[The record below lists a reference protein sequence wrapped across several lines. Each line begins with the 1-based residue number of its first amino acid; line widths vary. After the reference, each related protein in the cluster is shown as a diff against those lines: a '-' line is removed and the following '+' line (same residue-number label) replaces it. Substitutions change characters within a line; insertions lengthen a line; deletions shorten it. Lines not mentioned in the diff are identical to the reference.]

1 MVEVNKTGIF
11 LSIVLLSILAINT
24 ANAADI
30 IVSVNPIDELATG
43 PGDNILYVI
52 TFYNMGDTPVAVS
65 TNLLQFSLVDY
76 LPDGKSYFTVPADSS
91 YNLTLN
97 ITLTE
102 NEAKLYGSIDG
113 KKTNQVITIYADGEN
128 LKSPV
133 YLPVTVIYKNA
144 PAVWSTVKSSN
155 VQIVPAEINPK
166 EPFSIKFTIN
176 NPKAATVDATMISGE
191 LPLSIPR
198 LLIPNGTNEISV
210 NDLKIPDTARP
221 GQYGMTLRLVFLDA
235 THDIPIT
242 LTVGSF
248 GACVV
253 KEDVKSGVLG
263 KVYTATLSVDGNIE
277 KTCSVSTKLF
287 GIERNLVTDK
297 SDNYVYSDKDIS
309 WQVNVQP
316 GSSVQVGYTLSYL
329 PIIAVPFVIILLAGA
344 WWYFTRK
351 VEVEKELVDYRRHPG
366 FMDLKIQLKVKN
378 LTNGNLTNVRLIE
391 PLPAFAKEIKDFG
404 TVPGTLTVHNK
415 GKAVK
420 WELDHLKSKEERIF
434 SYRIRTSVEVIGR
447 MSFPPAVM
455 KYTTANGESLEET
468 SNILAVEVE

>member
-1 MVEVNKTGIF
+1 MVEVNKIGIF
-11 LSIVLLSILAINT
+11 LSIVLLSLFVLST
-24 ANAADI
+24 ANAADLSI
-30 IVSVNPIDELATG
+30 TVKTIDGVAEA
-43 PGDNILYVI
+43 GDVLTYAV
-52 TFYNMGDTPVAVS
+52 TFYNLEAVPVELS
-65 TNLLQFSLVDY
+65 TNMLAFTETTFSPSNV
-76 LPDGKSYFTVPADSS
+76 FTIPAKSS
-91 YNLTLN
+91 YTINLS
-97 ITLTE
+97 IKVSQ
-102 NEAKLYGSIDG
+102 NEAAAYGTAEGKTTYQQMLIFDKDG
-113 KKTNQVITIYADGEN
+113 AQLGYNV
-128 LKSPV
+128 LVPV
-133 YLPVTVIYKNA
+133 KIIYKNA
-144 PAVWSTVKSSN
+144 PAVWSAVKYSN

-166 EPFSIKFTIN
+166 NTFSITFTIN
-176 NPKAATVDATMISGE
+176 NPVKAATVDAALVSGE
-191 LPLSIPR
+191 LQFSVPPKLA
-198 LLIPNGTNEISV
+198 IPNGTNEISI

-221 GQYGMTLRLVFLDA
+221 GQYGMSLRLVFLDA
-235 THDIPIT
+235 TLDIPIT

-248 GACVV
+248 GTCTV
-253 KEDVKSGVLG
+253 KEDVTSGVLG
-263 KVYTATLSVDGNIE
+263 KVYTATLSVDGNVE
-277 KTCSVSTKLF
+277 QTCLVSTKLF
-287 GIERNLVTDK
+287 GIERNLVVEK
-297 SDNYVYSDKDIS
+297 SDNYVYSDKEIS
-309 WQVNVQP
+309 WQMNVQP

-351 VEVEKELVDYRRHPG
+351 VEVEKELVDFRRHPG